1 MNGHESTNMKTSM
14 RLHSQLFFF
23 SKLNFLTRA
32 LLPFFFSTNLNCLQ
46 FHLANAD
53 DQHSAAG

>member
-1 MNGHESTNMKTSM
+1 MNGHESTNVKSSM

-23 SKLNFLTRA
+23 IKLNFLTRA
-32 LLPFFFSTNLNCLQ
+32 LLPFFCSTNLNCLQ